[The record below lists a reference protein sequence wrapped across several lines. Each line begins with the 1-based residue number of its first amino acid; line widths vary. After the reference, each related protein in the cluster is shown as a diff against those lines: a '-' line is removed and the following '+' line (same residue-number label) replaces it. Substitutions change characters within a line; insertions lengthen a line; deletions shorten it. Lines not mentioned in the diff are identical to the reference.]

1 MTDQNVVSI
10 VGDAET
16 NTDTQAKSEG
26 FFSDLSKIRITA
38 DYAAELEVEQL
49 LVSVPICRPH
59 KQWWIRVHPDE
70 AYRINVG
77 LIEVDGEDTYFVDPK
92 LYVHPEVVKEL
103 VFKTLF
109 LAINRVGKLF
119 LWPIRMPNEDGR
131 IDDWNKVAREGAEE
145 AMGHWVRVTAN
156 RAKGTYD
163 VGRSKIEL
171 MEPKWP
177 DKTFSEILEIAFKD
191 TVIKDLDHPVIK
203 ALQGEV

>member
-1 MTDQNVVSI
+1 MTDRNVVSI

-26 FFSDLSKIRITA
+26 FFSDLSKIRIPA
-38 DYAAELEVEQL
+38 DYALELDVEQL
-49 LVSVPICRPH
+49 LVSVPVCRPH

-77 LIEVDGEDTYFVDPK
+77 LIEVDGEDTYIVHPE

-109 LAINRVGKLF
+109 LTVNRVGKLF
-119 LWPIRMPNEDGR
+119 LWPVRMPTEDGR
-131 IDDWNKVAREGAEE
+131 IDDWNKVARDGAEE
-145 AMGHWVRVTAN
+145 AMGHWVRITAN

-163 VGRSKIEL
+163 VTRSKVEV

-177 DKTFSEILEIAFKD
+177 DKTFEEILEIAFKD
-191 TVIKDLDHPVIK
+191 TIITDLDHPVIK

>member
-1 MTDQNVVSI
+1 MQENKVVNI
-10 VGDAET
+10 AREEAT
-16 NTDTQAKSEG
+16 NTDVEQKTEG

-38 DYAAELEVEQL
+38 DYAAELEVEPL
-49 LVSVPICRPH
+49 LVSVPVCRPH
-59 KQWWIRVHPDE
+59 KQWWNRVHPDE

-77 LIEVDGEDTYFVDPK
+77 LIEVDGEDTYIVDPQ

-119 LWPIRMPNEDGR
+119 LWPIKMPNEDGR
-131 IDDWNKVAREGAEE
+131 IDEWNKTAREGAEE
-145 AMGHWVRVTAN
+145 AMGRWVRITAN

-163 VGRSKIEL
+163 IGKSKVEVV
-171 MEPKWP
+171 EPKWP
-177 DKTFSEILEIAFKD
+177 DKTFAEILEIAFKD

-203 ALQGEV
+203 ALRGEV

>member
-1 MTDQNVVSI
+1 MTDRNVVSI

-26 FFSDLSKIRITA
+26 FFSDLSKIRIAA
-38 DYAAELEVEQL
+38 DYAVELDVEQL
-49 LVSVPICRPH
+49 LVSVPVCRPH
-59 KQWWIRVHPDE
+59 KQWWNRVHPDE

-77 LIEVDGEDTYFVDPK
+77 LIEVDGEDTYIVDPQ

-131 IDDWNKVAREGAEE
+131 IDDWNRVARQGAEE
-145 AMGHWVRVTAN
+145 AMSSWVRITAN

-177 DKTFSEILEIAFKD
+177 DKPFEEILEIAFKD